1 VYACVCTQIC
11 RQGDQLVFEGSNGKP
26 TASKIRPA
34 NCVGGPDAY
43 TIPYVRYCKRN
54 PEANHLVWFA
64 SGVRN
69 DHRRLSPVSAK
80 TSIIIVDVVVKR
92 RILTSTEEAF
102 RCDWLGH
109 IVTARAHEELSSDKS
124 VVLFDK
130 FARLM
135 MPGFLVLISRR
146 EKNKIQTQIWPPP
159 PLRDFSTGCKYG
171 CDAGVL
177 CGGHRCSPSKYVCTY
192 VGSAPSL

>member
-1 VYACVCTQIC
+1 MDRVSMYIPGIPQHKRHRRLCVCACVCTQIC

-64 SGVRN
+64 SDVRN

-102 RCDWLGH
+102 RCDWLAH
-109 IVTARAHEELSSDKS
+109 VVSARAHGSCQVTS
-124 VVLFDK
+124 
-130 FARLM
+130 RLC
-135 MPGFLVLISRR
+135 FLINLPV
-146 EKNKIQTQIWPPP
+146 
-159 PLRDFSTGCKYG
+159 
-171 CDAGVL
+171 
-177 CGGHRCSPSKYVCTY
+177 
-192 VGSAPSL
+192 